1 MLPAARTPFSR
12 TLLAVALA
20 SCLGSAC
27 TTVSVDVPKAP
38 DTPVAFDAS
47 TDQTTA
53 QDVSRWWEA
62 IGDSFLTQLIEQGL
76 QSNAD
81 VRIAVERVKEARST
95 VTMAESAL
103 FPTFDLVGGASR
115 NRIENSAIGP
125 FGPTAPIAAP
135 IPLPALPAVTIPG
148 NTQFATLAAGGL
160 AATWEVDIFG
170 CVAVTATPPAKR
182 CWACKNANMAP
193 KWPSRLILP
202 AITLKPAASSA
213 GNRCWKPVSQ
223 WPNVCSNTL
232 KAALMRARPTV
243 LTWIGHARKSKRSAL
258 SGRPCKACCPAVCA
272 GWPYSQAAH
281 LRLLPGCRLRCHSR
295 H

>member
-27 TTVSVDVPKAP
+27 TTVSVEVPKAP

-135 IPLPALPAVTIPG
+135 I
-148 NTQFATLAAGGL
+148 
-160 AATWEVDIFG
+160 
-170 CVAVTATPPAKR
+170 
-182 CWACKNANMAP
+182 AP
-193 KWPSRLILP
+193 MMPIDP
-202 AITLKPAASSA
+202 AITGPLRTSKTDTKR
-213 GNRCWKPVSQ
+213 NR
-223 WPNVCSNTL
+223 N
-232 KAALMRARPTV
+232 R
-243 LTWIGHARKSKRSAL
+243 
-258 SGRPCKACCPAVCA
+258 
-272 GWPYSQAAH
+272 
-281 LRLLPGCRLRCHSR
+281 
-295 H
+295 